1 MADQTQEQHRKEPE
15 EMGKGGG
22 GSPSVVINGGDNEN
36 KEDDKSNS
44 ESSAARCLSTLISS
58 IIQEFDS
65 RAEETLRSQDQ
76 LSFALDRLTGGY
88 YYHFF
93 FYFGLPRELKI

>member
-1 MADQTQEQHRKEPE
+1 MADQTQEKHRRESE
-15 EMGKGGG
+15 DMGKGGGG

-36 KEDDKSNS
+36 KGDDKSNS

-76 LSFALDRLTGGY
+76 LSFAIDRLTGGY

-93 FYFGLPRELKI
+93 FLFRHIP